1 MLEPSEPN
9 LSYIVPSIAL
19 ITAAAFGLLP
29 SIGRII
35 NYFQTLYGISA
46 SIKTIQNDL
55 SSESSSIVNI
65 SSLDKLKF
73 KHKIELKNI
82 IFSYPNSDV
91 KILNNFN
98 LSIDKNKFICFTGES
113 GVGKTTIIDIIAGL
127 LSPLSGNIL
136 IDGKIIE
143 NSSIINFQKN
153 IGYVSQ
159 NTILYNGIIKDNIAF
174 LENDKVDITKIK
186 NVLSLSKLN
195 DFVASKKDGLDYVIN
210 ERGSNLSGG
219 QIQRIGIARSLY
231 NDPEI
236 LILDEFTSSLDQK
249 NQSQIL
255 DSLYQLIGNKTIL
268 AISHNKSVIEKA
280 DKVFNVTNNQRG
292 EIILS

>member
-1 MLEPSEPN
+1 MN
-9 LSYIVPSIAL
+9 
-19 ITAAAFGLLP
+19 
-29 SIGRII
+29 
-35 NYFQTLYGISA
+35 
-46 SIKTIQNDL
+46 
-55 SSESSSIVNI
+55 
-65 SSLDKLKF
+65 
-73 KHKIELKNI
+73 
-82 IFSYPNSDV
+82 
-91 KILNNFN
+91 
-98 LSIDKNKFICFTGES
+98 
-113 GVGKTTIIDIIAGL
+113 
-127 LSPLSGNIL
+127 
-136 IDGKIIE
+136 
-143 NSSIINFQKN
+143 
-153 IGYVSQ
+153 
-159 NTILYNGIIKDNIAF
+159 
-174 LENDKVDITKIK
+174 KIK

-210 ERGSNLSGG
+210 ESGSNLSGG